1 MQAIRLQQTIE
12 KDGEIYLSD
21 LPVFQGQQVDVVVS
35 LSPLPEPKKTFTA
48 RQLLNSGLI
57 GVWENRT
64 DIKDSLTY
72 ARQLRDQ
79 SHQIKNELAAMAQDP
94 QIQAEL
100 TQIQQDFSASDFRL
114 VI

>member
-1 MQAIRLQQTIE
+1 LRNINWTAKSLRAFKKLIRKNPQLR
-12 KDGEIYLSD
+12 
-21 LPVFQGQQVDVVVS
+21 PR
-35 LSPLPEPKKTFTA
+35 LPESNKTFTA

-79 SHQIKNELAAMAQDP
+79 S
-94 QIQAEL
+94 
-100 TQIQQDFSASDFRL
+100 
-114 VI
+114 

>member
-12 KDGEIYLSD
+12 KDSEIHLSD
-21 LPVFQGQQVDVVVS
+21 LPVFQGQEVEVIV
-35 LSPLPEPKKTFTA
+35 LISPLPEPKKTFTA

-72 ARQLRDQ
+72 ARQLREQ
-79 SHQIKNELAAMAQDP
+79 S
-94 QIQAEL
+94 QAKRYDL
-100 TQIQQDFSASDFRL
+100 FG
-114 VI
+114 

>member
-12 KDGEIYLSD
+12 KDSEIHLSD
-21 LPVFQGQQVDVVVS
+21 LPVFQGQEVEVIV
-35 LSPLPEPKKTFTA
+35 LISPLPEPNKTFTA

-79 SHQIKNELAAMAQDP
+79 S
-94 QIQAEL
+94 
-100 TQIQQDFSASDFRL
+100 
-114 VI
+114 

>member
-12 KDGEIYLSD
+12 KDSEIHLSD
-21 LPVFQGQQVDVVVS
+21 LPVFQGQEVEVIV
-35 LSPLPEPKKTFTA
+35 LISPLSEPKKTFTA

-72 ARQLRDQ
+72 ARQLREQ
-79 SHQIKNELAAMAQDP
+79 S
-94 QIQAEL
+94 QAKRYDL
-100 TQIQQDFSASDFRL
+100 FG
-114 VI
+114 